1 MIRAANGC
9 MSMGKSHSP
18 LKNPRLF
25 SDEFNV
31 LSSKLDKLDVLDP
44 VLNGDT
50 KLYID
55 PLLLKSSHHK
65 IIKDGALANFNDYF
79 GRIIKLLTA
88 ATRSKAAWKSAET
101 LFKFS
106 EIGWTCLGYGK
117 HSTRGSA
124 IGPGLRAKLM
134 NTAKEIVD
142 LGIDDPE
149 IFALI
154 GLLEEGIG
162 ADRIS
167 DMTTRAILPSLIKFT
182 EDVCQSLNVST
193 EPFVFN
199 KFGGLNG
206 ALPINPLASKPRTP
220 ILLVPR
226 DILRDLPVAADWD
239 GVASATEHN
248 DELRNKVNSMIS
260 NIWTMKSKEQKS
272 AARLEALRSK
282 EAFTALIK
290 IVGEAKARPYDPK
303 EDPAGH
309 YLWREILNTVADAYP
324 LKIASPANHGLP
336 AIESVVEQIV
346 AQFKVLIEDN
356 GLWKLLWHD
365 GKPRKEKSAQLLFF
379 AVAEAYCKSNGL
391 DISPEVDAGAGPVDF
406 KFSDGYRAR
415 VVVELKMSTGQV
427 VNGYMKQ
434 LEIYKKSERNAIGKY
449 IVIDVGKLG
458 NKAESIMAVK
468 NARTRNN
475 LRTSTIY
482 LVDASQRP
490 SASKAN

>member
-1 MIRAANGC
+1 
-9 MSMGKSHSP
+9 MGNSHSP

-31 LSSKLDKLDVLDP
+31 PSSQLDKFDILDP

-55 PLLLKSSHHK
+55 PLLLKSSHHR
-65 IIKDGALANFNDYF
+65 IIKEGALANFNEYF

-88 ATRSKAAWKSAET
+88 STRSKAAWKSAEA

-124 IGPGLRAKLM
+124 IGPGLRARLM

-167 DMTTRAILPSLIKFT
+167 DMTTRAILPSLIMFT
-182 EDVCQSLNVST
+182 EDICKKLDVST
-193 EPFVFN
+193 QPLVFN
-199 KFGGLNG
+199 KFGGLSGN
-206 ALPINPLASKPRTP
+206 LPINPLASKARTP

-248 DELRNKVNSMIS
+248 DELRNKVNSMIA
-260 NIWTMKSKEQKS
+260 NIWAMKSKEQKA
-272 AARLEALRSK
+272 AARLEALKSK
-282 EAFTALIK
+282 EAFSALIK
-290 IVGEAKARPYDPK
+290 IVSETKARPYDPK

-309 YLWREILNTVADAYP
+309 YLWRETLNTVADAHP
-324 LKIASPANHGLP
+324 LKIAAPANHGLA
-336 AIESVVEQIV
+336 AIESVVEQII
-346 AQFKVLIEDN
+346 AQFKTLIEDN

-365 GKPRKEKSAQLLFF
+365 GRPRKEKSAQLLFF
-379 AVAEAYCKSNGL
+379 AVAEAYCKSNNL

-406 KFSDGYRAR
+406 KFSEGYRAR

-427 VNGYMKQ
+427 VKGYMNQ
-434 LEIYKKSERNAIGKY
+434 LEIYKRGERNAIGKY
-449 IVIDVGKLG
+449 IVLDVGKLG
-458 NKAESIMAVK
+458 DKAESIMAVK
-468 NARTRNN
+468 NTRVRNN
-475 LRTSTIY
+475 FRASAIY
-482 LVDASQRP
+482 LVDASQRL
-490 SASKAN
+490 SASKA